1 MAPKMEVRAVPAV
14 FLLALSVLA
23 TGVVLAGEAN
33 TRDAREY
40 FFEQTFGDL
49 PEEMQAAREQGKL
62 GMLLFFEAE
71 DCPYCQYMLRKIFN
85 QKHVQN
91 WYRERF
97 VNIAVDIHG
106 DVELKDFD
114 GITLPSKVFSD
125 HRRIFLTPIM
135 SFLDLNG
142 IEIYRHL
149 GMTKTPEDFLL
160 LGEYIEGEHYFDTE
174 FKVFAEA
181 RGLMDEDKVL
191 ITPAADTE

>member
-1 MAPKMEVRAVPAV
+1 MLSKMEVRAVPAV
-14 FLLALSVLA
+14 LLLALSVLA
-23 TGVVLAGEAN
+23 TGVVLAGETE
-33 TRDAREY
+33 TRDARQY

-49 PEEMQAAREQGKL
+49 PEEMQAAREQGKI

-71 DCPYCQYMLRKIFN
+71 DCPYCQFMLRKIFS
-85 QKHVQN
+85 QQHVQD

-125 HRRIFLTPIM
+125 HRKIFLTPVV
-135 SFLDLNG
+135 SFLDLDG
-142 IEIYRHL
+142 VEIYRHL

-160 LGEYIEGEHYFDTE
+160 IGEYIEGEHYFDTE
-174 FKVFAEA
+174 FKVFAKA
-181 RGLMDEDKVL
+181 RGLKNGDDIL

>member
-1 MAPKMEVRAVPAV
+1 LAPKIEVRAVPAV
-14 FLLALSVLA
+14 FLLALSILV
-23 TGVVLAGEAN
+23 TGVVLAGEAD

-49 PEEMQAAREQGKL
+49 PEEMQAAGEQGKI

-85 QKHVQN
+85 QKHVQD

-125 HRRIFLTPIM
+125 HRRIFLTPVV

-142 IEIYRHL
+142 VEIYRHL

-174 FKVFAEA
+174 FKVFAKA
-181 RGLMDEDKVL
+181 RGLKAVDIL